1 MDKPEKKRMNKW
13 GILLWG
19 ILHVAIIA
27 LGLNASPWKID
38 SNLFSVLPPSQ
49 VSAGL
54 GDADAELSRRT
65 MGQMT
70 VLVGHADFEKAKA
83 AADEFDRALRGN
95 GQLEKISYLVPD
107 SSMDEARSFARE
119 YRYALQGE
127 PFMDRVRQGGGVFL
141 KQNALEKIY
150 GGFSMASL
158 ENLDEDPFLLSAQA
172 FEDVLGNLSFMSK
185 NVELRDER
193 LVLRDSLRTYVMW
206 SASLVPG
213 ASTFGGDGS
222 ALQII
227 EQKISELKAA
237 DSALVVA
244 TTGVPFHSYESSS
257 RAQLEVAVISGV
269 SIVLLLL
276 LILSSYRSA
285 VPLALTLFSIG
296 VAIVSALSVSWTLF
310 GSIHIFTFVFGTS
323 VIGVSIDYAIHFFTG
338 WKIRE
343 ERLSGRGVRGL
354 IFKGLVLGF
363 MTTELSYLALTF
375 APFPLLRQM
384 AVFSMAG
391 LASSFLTI
399 TLLFAALPAART
411 RAPAVFALAVVSK
424 ALGCYGKWLGV
435 FKTKKWASLAV
446 VAVIVAGAAVGVY
459 RVQWGTDLKS
469 LYTMSSERLAQEKLS
484 MELLDFGSSGSYFLV
499 KGGSVQEVLE
509 REYAFCK
516 RLERER
522 ADGVLQNYLAISR
535 FIPPRSVQQKNFE
548 ILSRAMDSLTV
559 AEMYKDLGLQSDSAF
574 RASMGQGLK
583 VLEPESKLP
592 ANFEKLLNSLWIG
605 TVGDSYYSA
614 VMPLHVHDAAKLS
627 GLAGEGIYFMDKVS
641 QINENL
647 TRLSLTALALVGLA
661 FVLVFAVLFFI
672 YGFSGAFSIMR
683 IPVCASCLAVA
694 LFGYLGIPFNFFATV
709 GIILTLGIG
718 IDYSLFF
725 REGRG
730 SSVTVLAIALSAL
743 TTILSFGSLS
753 FSGFSPVSTF
763 GLSVFLGILFNF
775 ILSPFAGSRVK

>member
-70 VLVGHADFEKAKA
+70 VLVGHSDFEKAKA

-95 GQLEKISYLVPD
+95 VQLEKVSYLVSD
-107 SSMDEARSFARE
+107 GSMDEARAFARE
-119 YRYALQGE
+119 YRYALQSE
-127 PFMDRVRQGGGVFL
+127 AFMDRVRQGGGAFL

-227 EQKISELKAA
+227 EQKISELKGL

-276 LILSSYRSA
+276 LILSTYRSA

-296 VAIVSALSVSWTLF
+296 VAIVSALSVTWTLF

-343 ERLSGRGVRGL
+343 ERLDGGGVRGL
-354 IFKGLVLGF
+354 ILKGLVLGF

-399 TLLFAALPAART
+399 TLLFAALPAT
-411 RAPAVFALAVVSK
+411 KSRAKAELAMASISK
-424 ALGCYGKWLGV
+424 VLDGYGKFFAVLRA
-435 FKTKKWASLAV
+435 KKWALLAV
-446 VAVIVAGAAVGVY
+446 VAILAAFAAAGISRA
-459 RVQWGTDLKS
+459 QWGTDLRS
-469 LYTMSSERLAQEKLS
+469 LYTVSAQRLASEKLS
-484 MELLDFGSSGSYFLV
+484 MELLDFGSSGSYFLI
-499 KGGSVQEVLE
+499 KGDSVQQVLE
-509 REYAFCK
+509 REAAFCK
-516 RLERER
+516 RLEQER
-522 ADGVLQNYLAISR
+522 TDGALRNYLAISR
-535 FIPPRSVQQKNFE
+535 FIPPRSTRQENFE
-548 ILSRAMDSLTV
+548 ALSAAMDSSTV
-559 AEMYKDLGLQSDSAF
+559 AEMFKELDLPSDSAF
-574 RASMGQGLK
+574 RASLSVGQKILT
-583 VLEPESKLP
+583 PESKLP

-605 TVGDSYYSA
+605 RIGDSYYSA
-614 VMPLHVHDAAKLS
+614 VMPLHVQDAAKLS
-627 GLAGEGIYFMDKVS
+627 GLAGDGIYFMDKVN

-647 TRLSLTALALVGLA
+647 TRLSLTALALVGIA

-694 LFGYLGIPFNFFATV
+694 LFGYLGVPFNFFATV

-730 SSVTVLAIALSAL
+730 SPLTVLAIALSAL

-775 ILSPFAGSRVK
+775 ILSPFAGSRGK

>member
-1 MDKPEKKRMNKW
+1 MDKPERKPMKRW

-27 LGLNASPWKID
+27 LGLSAAPWNID
-38 SNLFSVLPPSQ
+38 SNLFSVLPTSQ
-49 VSAGL
+49 STPDL
-54 GDADAELSRRT
+54 GNADAELSRRT

-70 VLVGHADFEKAKA
+70 VLIGHRDFEKAKA
-83 AADEFDRALRGN
+83 AADEFHQALREHP
-95 GQLEKISYLVPD
+95 QLEKIGYLVSD
-107 SSMDEARSFARE
+107 SSMDEARAFAKE
-119 YRYALQGE
+119 YRYALQNE
-127 PFMDRVRQGGGVFL
+127 AFMDRVRNGGGAFL

-206 SASLVPG
+206 TASLAPN
-213 ASTFGGDGS
+213 ASTFGESGS
-222 ALQII
+222 ALWTM
-227 EQKISELKAA
+227 EQKISELNAA
-237 DSALVVA
+237 DSGLVIA
-244 TTGVPFHSYESSS
+244 STGVPFHSYESSS
-257 RAQLEVAVISGV
+257 KAQTEVAVISGV

-276 LILSSYRSA
+276 LILSTYRSA
-285 VPLALTLFSIG
+285 VPLLLTLFSIG
-296 VAIVSALSVSWTLF
+296 LAIVSALSATWTLF

-343 ERLSGRGVRGL
+343 ERLDGGGVRGL

-399 TLLFAALPAART
+399 TLLFAALPVT
-411 RAPAVFALAVVSK
+411 KSRAKAELALASISKVLDGYGKFFAVLRAKKWALLAVVLIF
-424 ALGCYGKWLGV
+424 AA
-435 FKTKKWASLAV
+435 F
-446 VAVIVAGAAVGVY
+446 AAVGISY
-459 RVQWGTDLKS
+459 TQWGTDLRS
-469 LYTMSSERLAQEKLS
+469 LYTVSPERLASEKLS
-484 MELLDFGSSGSYFLV
+484 VELLDFGSSGSYFLI
-499 KGGSVQEVLE
+499 KGDSVQQVLE
-509 REYAFCK
+509 REAAFCK
-516 RLERER
+516 RLEQER
-522 ADGVLQNYLAISR
+522 TDGALRNYLAITR
-535 FIPPRSVQQKNFE
+535 FIPPRSIQQGNFGA
-548 ILSRAMDSLTV
+548 LSAAMDSSTV
-559 AEMYKDLGLQSDSAF
+559 AEMFKELGLPSDSAF
-574 RASMGQGLK
+574 RASLLTGQKILT
-583 VLEPESKLP
+583 PESKLP

-605 TVGDSYYSA
+605 KVGDSYYSA
-614 VMPLHVHDAAKLS
+614 VMPLHVRKGADLS
-627 GLAGEGIYFMDKVS
+627 RLAGDGVYFMDKIN

-647 TRLSLTALALVGLA
+647 TRLSLTALVLVGIAFALVL
-661 FVLVFAVLFFI
+661 AVLLFI
-672 YGFSGAFSIMR
+672 YGFSGAVSIMR
-683 IPVCASCLAVA
+683 IPVFASLLVVAV
-694 LFGYLGIPFNFFATV
+694 FGFLGIPFNFFATV

-730 SSVTVLAIALSAL
+730 SAVTVLAIALSAL

-753 FSGFSPVSTF
+753 FSSFAPVSTF

-775 ILSPFAGSRVK
+775 LFSPFAGQKGK